1 MSNAFQQHKGY
12 LKGMA
17 EIELR
22 RLRAFVTVV
31 EEGNI
36 TRAAQRLFIQQPPL
50 TRLLQGLE
58 EEFKVKLLQ
67 RHSRGVEPTEV
78 GKVLYQEAKALLE
91 RSTSL
96 LATMQRATQGKQGNI
111 RIGFTSSAALHAFV
125 PNVLRRY
132 REVYPMV
139 TTQLEESGSTEL
151 LQGLVNRT
159 LDVAFVRTP
168 VLGMPELKIERILLE
183 PMRVALPVGHPLA
196 QATGEP
202 IALKLLMNEGFILYR
217 RPAGQG
223 LYDAILAAC
232 YRAGFS
238 PRIVQEAPRL
248 TSCLSLVGAGLG
260 VSIVPACMVRLGG
273 DGVVYLP
280 LGDDAELHAP
290 LFLAQYKEAPQR
302 KELIQRKESQASAM
316 ISTFCELVKNQLD
329 EAR

>member
-1 MSNAFQQHKGY
+1 
-12 LKGMA
+12 MA
-17 EIELR
+17 DIELR

-36 TRAAQRLFIQQPPL
+36 TRAAQRLYIQQPPL
-50 TRLLQGLE
+50 TRLLQSLE
-58 EEFKVKLLQ
+58 EEFGVKLLE
-67 RHSRGVEPTEV
+67 RLPRGVEPTEI
-78 GKVLYQEAKALLE
+78 GKILFQEAKLL
-91 RSTSL
+91 L
-96 LATMQRATQGKQGNI
+96 QRAENLNATLQRASEGKQGNI

-132 REVYPMV
+132 REVYPRV
-139 TTQLEESGSTEL
+139 TAQLEESGSTEL
-151 LQGLVNRT
+151 LQALVNRT

-168 VLGMPELKIERILLE
+168 VLGMPELKIERILQE
-183 PMRVALPVGHPLA
+183 PMMVALPVGHPLA
-196 QATGEP
+196 QDTGGA
-202 IALKLLMNEGFILYR
+202 IALNSLNNEGFILYR

-238 PRIVQEAPRL
+238 PRIIQEAPRL

-280 LGDDAELHAP
+280 LSNAAELHAP
-290 LFLAQYKEAPQR
+290 LYLAQR
-302 KELIQRKESQASAM
+302 KEVAQRKDQQSSAM
-316 ISTFCELVKNQLD
+316 INTFCALVKSQLD
-329 EAR
+329 EAK

>member
-1 MSNAFQQHKGY
+1 
-12 LKGMA
+12 MA

-50 TRLLQGLE
+50 TRLLQALE

-67 RHSRGVEPTEV
+67 RHARGVEPTEV
-78 GKVLYQEAKALLE
+78 GKVLYHEAKALLE
-91 RSTSL
+91 RSATL
-96 LATMQRATQGKQGNI
+96 LATMQRAMEGKQGNI

-168 VLGMPELKIERILLE
+168 VLGMPELKIERILQE
-183 PMRVALPVGHPLA
+183 PMMVALPVGHRLA

-202 IALKLLMNEGFILYR
+202 IALNLLMNEGFILYR

-260 VSIVPACMVRLGG
+260 VSIVPASMVRLGG

-280 LGDDAELHAP
+280 LGDEAELHAP
-290 LFLAQYKEAPQR
+290 LFLAQYKEVTQR
-302 KELIQRKESQASAM
+302 KDFTQRKESQASAM
-316 ISTFCELVKNQLD
+316 ISTFCELVKSQLD
-329 EAR
+329 EGR

>member
-1 MSNAFQQHKGY
+1 
-12 LKGMA
+12 MA

-50 TRLLQGLE
+50 TRLLQALE
-58 EEFKVKLLQ
+58 EEFNVKLLQ
-67 RHSRGVEPTEV
+67 RYPRGVEPTEV

-91 RSTSL
+91 RSETL
-96 LATMQRATQGKQGNI
+96 LATMQRATEGKQGNI

-168 VLGMPELKIERILLE
+168 VLGMPELKIERILQE
-183 PMRVALPVGHPLA
+183 PMMVALPVGHPLA
-196 QATGEP
+196 QGASNAV
-202 IALKLLMNEGFILYR
+202 ALKTLLNEGFILYR

-280 LGDDAELHAP
+280 LAADAELHAP
-290 LFLAQYKEAPQR
+290 LYLAQR
-302 KELIQRKESQASAM
+302 KEPTPRKDLTQRKETQASAM
-316 ISTFCELVKNQLD
+316 VNTFCELVKNQL
-329 EAR
+329 EESS

>member
-1 MSNAFQQHKGY
+1 MLLSNAFEEHKGY

-17 EIELR
+17 TIDLR
-22 RLRAFVTVV
+22 RLKAFVTVV

-50 TRLLQGLE
+50 TRLLQSLE
-58 EEFKVKLLQ
+58 EEFGVKLLS
-67 RHSRGVEPTEV
+67 RYPRGVEPTDI
-78 GKVLYQEAKALLE
+78 GKVLFKEAKALLAQAD
-91 RSTSL
+91 SL
-96 LATMQRATQGKQGNI
+96 GATMLRATEGKQGDI

-132 REVYPMV
+132 REVYPQV
-139 TTQLEESGSTEL
+139 TAQLEESGSSEL
-151 LQGLVNRT
+151 LQALVNRK

-168 VLGMPELKIERILLE
+168 VLGMPELKIERILQE
-183 PMRVALPVGHPLA
+183 PMMVALPDGHPLV
-196 QATGEP
+196 QQHSGP
-202 IALKLLMNEGFILYR
+202 VALNTLINEGFILYR

-280 LGDDAELHAP
+280 LSEQAELHAP
-290 LFLAQYKEAPQR
+290 LYLAYRKGGQR
-302 KELIQRKESQASAM
+302 KDSQSSAM
-316 ISTFCELVKNQLD
+316 ITTFCELVKSQL
-329 EAR
+329 EEGK

>member
-1 MSNAFQQHKGY
+1 
-12 LKGMA
+12 MA
-17 EIELR
+17 AIELR

-58 EEFKVKLLQ
+58 EEFGVKLLA
-67 RHSRGVEPTEV
+67 RYPRGVEPTEI

-91 RSTSL
+91 RADNLS
-96 LATMQRATQGKQGNI
+96 ATMQRASEGKQGNI

-132 REVYPMV
+132 REIYPHV
-139 TTQLEESGSTEL
+139 TPQLEESGSTEL
-151 LQGLVNRT
+151 LQALLKRT

-168 VLGMPELKIERILLE
+168 VLGMPELKIERILQE
-183 PMRVALPVGHPLA
+183 PMMVALPDGHPLA
-196 QATGEP
+196 QESEGQIDLQT
-202 IALKLLMNEGFILYR
+202 LLNEGFILYR

-280 LGDDAELHAP
+280 LSNAAELHAP
-290 LFLAQYKEAPQR
+290 LYLAQR
-302 KELIQRKESQASAM
+302 KEMASRKEGQSSAM
-316 ISTFCELVKNQLD
+316 IDTFCALVKSQLN
-329 EAR
+329 EVS

>member
-1 MSNAFQQHKGY
+1 
-12 LKGMA
+12 MA
-17 EIELR
+17 TIELR

-36 TRAAQRLFIQQPPL
+36 TRAAQRLFMQQPPL

-58 EEFKVKLLQ
+58 EEFGVKLLQ
-67 RHSRGVEPTEV
+67 RYPRGVGPTEV
-78 GKVLYQEAKALLE
+78 GRVLFQEAKALLA
-91 RSTSL
+91 RADGLS
-96 LATMQRATQGKQGNI
+96 AAMQRATEGRQGNI

-132 REVYPMV
+132 REVYPQV
-139 TTQLEESGSTEL
+139 TAQLEESGSSEL
-151 LQGLVNRT
+151 LQALRNGR

-168 VLGMPELKIERILLE
+168 VLGMPELKIERILQE
-183 PMRVALPVGHPLA
+183 PMMVALPEGHPLVSDSQQPLA
-196 QATGEP
+196 LQA
-202 IALKLLMNEGFILYR
+202 LLNEGFILYR

-260 VSIVPACMVRLGG
+260 VSIVPASMVRLGG
-273 DGVVYLP
+273 DGIAYLP
-280 LGDDAELHAP
+280 LSLQAELHAP
-290 LFLAQYKEAPQR
+290 LYLA
-302 KELIQRKESQASAM
+302 QRKESQATAM
-316 ISTFCELVKNQLD
+316 IATFCELVKNQLQD
-329 EAR
+329 ASAAS

>member
-1 MSNAFQQHKGY
+1 
-12 LKGMA
+12 MA
-17 EIELR
+17 DIELR

-36 TRAAQRLFIQQPPL
+36 TRAAQRLYIQQPPL
-50 TRLLQGLE
+50 TRLLQSLE
-58 EEFKVKLLQ
+58 EEFGVKLLE
-67 RHSRGVEPTEV
+67 RLPRGVEPTEI
-78 GKVLYQEAKALLE
+78 GKILFQEAKLL
-91 RSTSL
+91 L
-96 LATMQRATQGKQGNI
+96 QRAENLNATLQRASEGKQGNI

-132 REVYPMV
+132 REVYPRV
-139 TTQLEESGSTEL
+139 TAQLEESGSTEL
-151 LQGLVNRT
+151 LQALVNRT

-168 VLGMPELKIERILLE
+168 VLGMPELKIERILQE
-183 PMRVALPVGHPLA
+183 PMMVALPVGHPLA
-196 QATGEP
+196 QDTGGP
-202 IALKLLMNEGFILYR
+202 IALNSLNNEGFILYR

-238 PRIVQEAPRL
+238 PRIIQEAPRL

-280 LGDDAELHAP
+280 LSNAAELHAP
-290 LFLAQYKEAPQR
+290 LYLAQR
-302 KELIQRKESQASAM
+302 KEVAQRKDQQSSAM
-316 ISTFCELVKNQLD
+316 INTFCALVKSQLD
-329 EAR
+329 EAK

>member
-1 MSNAFQQHKGY
+1 MAAID
-12 LKGMA
+12 LK
-17 EIELR
+17 

-50 TRLLQGLE
+50 TRLLQSLE
-58 EEFKVKLLQ
+58 EEFGVKLLA
-67 RHSRGVEPTEV
+67 RYPRGVEPTEI
-78 GKVLYQEAKALLE
+78 GRVLFQEAKALLE
-91 RSTSL
+91 RAENLS
-96 LATMQRATQGKQGNI
+96 ATMQRATEGKQGNI

-125 PNVLRRY
+125 PTVLRRY
-132 REVYPMV
+132 REVYPQV
-139 TTQLEESGSTEL
+139 TAQLEESGSTEL
-151 LQGLVNRT
+151 LQALVNRT

-168 VLGMPELKIERILLE
+168 VLGMPELKIERILQE
-183 PMRVALPVGHPLA
+183 PMMVALPVGHPLA
-196 QATGEP
+196 QIGDGAVE
-202 IALKLLMNEGFILYR
+202 LKTLINEGFILYR

-273 DGVVYLP
+273 EGVVYLP
-280 LGDDAELHAP
+280 LSDEAKLHAP
-290 LFLAQYKEAPQR
+290 LFLAQ
-302 KELIQRKESQASAM
+302 RKESSAM
-316 ISTFCELVKNQLD
+316 IATFCALVKSQLD
-329 EAR
+329 EMS